1 MGFVANAAGA
11 VKVRKRPELLPLRL
25 EDNEDGEEEE
35 EEGRVMPKS
44 SSSSLSKI
52 LK

>member
-35 EEGRVMPKS
+35 EGRVMPKS